1 MTATLDTIDQDLVAL
16 EAILSEVGGDISE
29 EEAEAAIDAWFAE
42 IGDARDAKLN
52 AYARRIRTL
61 KTHAAA
67 KKEEEAR
74 LAAQRK
80 RDESMLAWM
89 KRRALLFVQDHGMPI
104 KGKETREIETDL
116 FRFVETTN
124 GGKRSITYLV
134 PATELPDEYR
144 TDVITIAV
152 TKGHK
157 AVADAIA
164 TALAP
169 LEDVDLLILRDAKP
183 IEERVRPALEVAE
196 EFRAARELEA
206 QQAADMGL
214 SPEEIEEL
222 YPVRSEEDVFHYAR
236 LEPRGVRLEIR

>member
-1 MTATLDTIDQDLVAL
+1 MTATLDTIDQDLFAL
-16 EAILSEVGGDISE
+16 DAILNDVGGVLSD

-42 IGDARDAKLN
+42 IGDTRDAKLN
-52 AYARRIRTL
+52 GYARRIQTL
-61 KTHAAA
+61 KMHAAA

-80 RDESMLAWM
+80 RDESTLAWM
-89 KRRALLFVQDHGMPI
+89 KRRALMFVQDHGIKI

-124 GGKRSITYLV
+124 GGKRSLTYLV
-134 PATELPDEYR
+134 PAAELPDKYR

-157 AVADAIA
+157 VVADAIA
-164 TALAP
+164 TALAA
-169 LEDVDLLILRDAKP
+169 LEGVDLLVLRDAKP
-183 IEERVRPALEVAE
+183 IEDAVRPALEAAE
-196 EFRAARELEA
+196 EFRAAREKLEKEMLHG
-206 QQAADMGL
+206 QPL
-214 SPEEIEEL
+214 PPSPDEEIL
-222 YPVRSEEDVFHYAR
+222 RYAR